1 MRYATPV
8 NSDSRRSNMFKTIQ
22 KKVDTYAS
30 ICDSLTT
37 HRTHHKHKH
46 MRTKALLLTAALG
59 FAGVATS
66 MAQAVYSVNV
76 VGYINLT
83 MKPGFNLVAN
93 QLKASPNNKLDSVL
107 PAAPLES
114 QVLKFANNNYTT
126 DISDGATWVD
136 NATGNASLTTVS
148 PGEGFFFFNPGAADS
163 SVTLVGEVTTG
174 NGLNVPMA
182 SGFNLVSSV
191 VPQQISLTA
200 ANGFPQVVE
209 LQYLTFNSG
218 TQNYNTTLI
227 NAGPVD
233 GWLNNETGDP
243 VAAPAPA
250 VGQGFFVFNP
260 GATTLNWTRNF
271 NPNN

>member
-1 MRYATPV
+1 
-8 NSDSRRSNMFKTIQ
+8 MFKTIQ

-30 ICDSLTT
+30 ICDSRTT
-37 HRTHHKHKH
+37 HRTQHKHKH

-114 QVLKFANNNYTT
+114 QVLKFVSGNYTT
-126 DISDGATWVD
+126 DISDGSTWID
-136 NATGNASLTTVS
+136 NATGVPSTTTVA
-148 PGEGFFFFNPGAADS
+148 PGEGFFFFNPAATDS
-163 SVTLVGEVTTG
+163 SATLVGEVTTG
-174 NGLNVPMA
+174 NGLNVPLA
-182 SGFNLVSSV
+182 AGFNLVSSI
-191 VPQQISLTA
+191 VPQQIALTA
-200 ANGFPQVVE
+200 ANGFPQALEV
-209 LQYLTFNSG
+209 QYLSFNPA

-227 NAGPVD
+227 NDGA

-250 VGQGFFVFNP
+250 VGQGFFIFNP
-260 GATTLNWTRNF
+260 GSALAWTRNF

>member
-1 MRYATPV
+1 
-8 NSDSRRSNMFKTIQ
+8 
-22 KKVDTYAS
+22 
-30 ICDSLTT
+30 
-37 HRTHHKHKH
+37 

-107 PAAPLES
+107 PAPADEN
-114 QVLKFANNNYTT
+114 QVLKFANNNYSI
-126 DISDGATWVD
+126 DIANSGSWFD
-136 NATGNASLTTVS
+136 NATGNPSTTTVA
-148 PGEGFFFFNPGAADS
+148 PGEGFFFYNAGAGDS

-174 NGLNVPMA
+174 NGLTVPMA
-182 SGFNLVSSV
+182 SGFNLVSSI
-191 VPQQISLTA
+191 VPQALDLSL
-200 ANGFPQVVE
+200 ANGFPQVDEAQV
-209 LQYLTFNSG
+209 LTFNPL
-218 TQNYNTTLI
+218 TQNYNPILI
-227 NAGPVD
+227 NQGGA
-233 GWLNNETGDP
+233 WFNNETGDP
-243 VAAPAPA
+243 AVASAA

-260 GATTLNWTRNF
+260 GPGNMSWTRNF

>member
-1 MRYATPV
+1 
-8 NSDSRRSNMFKTIQ
+8 
-22 KKVDTYAS
+22 
-30 ICDSLTT
+30 
-37 HRTHHKHKH
+37 

-59 FAGVATS
+59 LAGAATS

-114 QVLKFANNNYTT
+114 QVLKFVNNNYTA
-126 DISDGATWVD
+126 DISDGSTWID
-136 NATGNASLTTVS
+136 NATGNPSATTVS
-148 PGEGFFFFNPGAADS
+148 PGEGFFFFNPGTADS
-163 SVTLVGEVTTG
+163 TVTLVGEVTTG
-174 NGLNVPMA
+174 NNLTVPLNP
-182 SGFNLVSSV
+182 GFNLVSSV
-191 VPQQISLTA
+191 VPQEIELTA
-200 ANGFPQVVE
+200 ANGFPQVLEV
-209 LQYLTFNSG
+209 QYLTYNAA

-227 NAGPVD
+227 NDGA

-243 VAAPAPA
+243 VSAPKPT

-260 GATTLNWTRNF
+260 GSALSWSRNF

>member
-1 MRYATPV
+1 
-8 NSDSRRSNMFKTIQ
+8 MFKTIQ

-30 ICDSLTT
+30 ICDSRTT
-37 HRTHHKHKH
+37 HRTQHKHKH

-93 QLKASPNNKLDSVL
+93 QLKASPNNKLNSVL

-114 QVLKFANNNYTT
+114 QVLKFVNNDYII
-126 DISDGATWVD
+126 DISDGANWLD
-136 NATGNASLTTVS
+136 NATGNASTTTVA
-148 PGEGFFFFNPGAADS
+148 PGEGFFYLNSGAADS
-163 SVTLVGEVTTG
+163 TVTFVGEVTTG
-174 NGLNVPMA
+174 NNLTVPMA
-182 SGFNLVSSV
+182 AGFSLVSSI
-191 VPQQISLTA
+191 VPQQLALTS
-200 ANGFPQVVE
+200 ANGFPQVLE
-209 LQYLTFNSG
+209 AQFLTFNG
-218 TQNYNTTLI
+218 TTQNYDPILI
-227 NAGPVD
+227 NDGS

-243 VAAPAPA
+243 AVATAK
-250 VGQGFFVFNP
+250 VGQGFFILNP
-260 GATTLNWTRNF
+260 GPGVMNWTRSF